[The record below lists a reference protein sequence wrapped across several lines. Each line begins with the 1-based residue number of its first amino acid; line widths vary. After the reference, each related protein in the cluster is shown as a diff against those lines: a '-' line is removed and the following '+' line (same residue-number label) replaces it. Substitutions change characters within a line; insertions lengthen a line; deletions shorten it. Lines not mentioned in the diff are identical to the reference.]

1 MNDYVKNELWKLEV
15 NNHILIDYVAQ
26 YVDNEL
32 TRCLLLQNL
41 NLQGM
46 IINNLQVEVLKNE

>member
-15 NNHILIDYVAQ
+15 TNNILKDYVVQ

-32 TRCLLLQNL
+32 TRCLLIQNL
-41 NLQGM
+41 NLQGS
-46 IINNLQVEVLKNE
+46 IINNIQVEVLKND

>member
-1 MNDYVKNELWKLEV
+1 MNDYVKNELFKLEV
-15 NNHILIDYVAQ
+15 TNNILKDYVVQ

-32 TRCLLLQNL
+32 TRCLLIQNL

-46 IINNLQVEVLKNE
+46 IINNIQVEVLKND